1 MPLRCAILDDY
12 QHVALSQADWTPLA
26 TQIDI
31 TTFSRPLGDE
41 QAVADSL
48 KDFDIIVIMRERTPF
63 PASLLA
69 QLPKLKLLITSG
81 MRNASIDIKAAQAQG
96 IVVCGTASG
105 SSAPVELTWALILGL
120 ARHLVPENA
129 ALRQNG
135 PWQSTL
141 GFELQG
147 KQLGVIGLGKTGE
160 KVAKIAQ
167 AFGMKVVAW
176 SQNLTAQ
183 RAADVGVTLAESK
196 ESLLASSDI
205 VSLHLVLSDRSRNT
219 ITADD
224 FTHMK
229 STALLINTSRAGLVD
244 QAAMIN
250 ALQQQQIA
258 GAGVDVFDI
267 EPLPADSLLRTL
279 PTLLATPHLGY
290 VTDGNYQVYFTEAV
304 EDILAWLAGKPVR
317 QLS

>member
-41 QAVADSL
+41 QEVADSL

-196 ESLLASSDI
+196 EALLASSDI